1 MSSNTESLTK
11 VDNYS
16 ELRWEVKKIWNLSQV
31 VVVPVV
37 IGPLGVKRLKDWLK
51 MLDLKSSIELLRK
64 TALLGIAK
72 IVRQVLET

>member
-37 IGPLGVKRLKDWLK
+37 IGPLEVTPRSEKIERLAED
-51 MLDLKSSIELLRK
+51 
-64 TALLGIAK
+64 
-72 IVRQVLET
+72 VRSKE